1 MMEKEEQK
9 HITMKTLEALNRDQ
23 VSENNQQIFD
33 TLKKKVG
40 MVPNLY
46 ATAANSDVA
55 LGAILGFG
63 ETLNGGTFSGKE
75 VEAIALAVSQVN
87 DCEYCLAAHT
97 AIGKMNGF
105 TEAETVGLRTGN
117 IENAKLAALTQLAR
131 ELADNKGRAAQGFI
145 DAFFTAG
152 YSKAALVE
160 LIGFVALNTFNNF
173 LNNTAGT
180 TVDFPAAPEL
190 LATV

>member
-1 MMEKEEQK
+1 
-9 HITMKTLEALNRDQ
+9 MKTLEALNRDQ
-23 VSENNQQIFD
+23 VSEGNQQIFD

-63 ETLNGGTFSGKE
+63 ETLGGGSFTGKE

-87 DCEYCLAAHT
+87 NCEYCLAAHT

-105 TEAETVGLRTGN
+105 TEAQTIELRTGA
-117 IENAKLAALTQLAR
+117 IADEKLAAVTQLAR
-131 ELADNKGRAAQGFI
+131 ELAENKGRAAQNFI
-145 DAFFTAG
+145 DAFFAAG
-152 YSKAALVE
+152 YDKAALVD
-160 LIGFVALNTFNNF
+160 LIGFVAVNTFNNF

>member
-1 MMEKEEQK
+1 
-9 HITMKTLEALNRDQ
+9 MKTLEALNRDQ

-46 ATAANSDVA
+46 ATAANSNVA

-63 ETLNGGTFSGKE
+63 EALGGGTLSGKE
-75 VEAIALAVSQVN
+75 VEAVALAVAEVN
-87 DCEYCLAAHT
+87 NCEYCLAAHT

-105 TEAETVGLRTGN
+105 TEAQTLELRTGN
-117 IENAKLAALTQLAR
+117 IEDAKLAALTQLAR
-131 ELADNKGRAAQGFI
+131 ELTDNKGRADQGFI
-145 DAFFTAG
+145 DAFFAAG

-160 LIGFVALNTFNNF
+160 VIGFVALNTFNNF
-173 LNNTAGT
+173 LNNTAET
-180 TVDFPAAPEL
+180 AVDFPAAPEL
-190 LATV
+190 LAVI

>member
-1 MMEKEEQK
+1 
-9 HITMKTLEALNRDQ
+9 MKTLEALNRDQ

-46 ATAANSDVA
+46 ATAANSNVA

-63 ETLNGGTFSGKE
+63 EALGGGTLSGKE
-75 VEAIALAVSQVN
+75 VEAVALAVGEVN
-87 DCEYCLAAHT
+87 NCEYCLAAHT

-105 TEAETVGLRTGN
+105 TEAQTLELRTGN
-117 IENAKLAALTQLAR
+117 IEDAKLAALTQLAR
-131 ELADNKGRAAQGFI
+131 ELTDNKGRADQGFI

-160 LIGFVALNTFNNF
+160 VIGFVALNTFNNF
-173 LNNTAGT
+173 LNNTAET
-180 TVDFPAAPEL
+180 AVDFPAAPEL

>member
-1 MMEKEEQK
+1 
-9 HITMKTLEALNRDQ
+9 MKNLDALTRAQ

-33 TLKKKVG
+33 TLKQKVG

-46 ATAANSDVA
+46 ATAANSNVA
-55 LGAILGFG
+55 LGAILGLG
-63 ETLNGGTFSGKE
+63 ENLGQGAFSGKE

-105 TEAETVGLRTGN
+105 SVDETVALRTGE
-117 IENAKLAALTQLAR
+117 IADEKLRALTQLAIG
-131 ELADNKGRAAQGFI
+131 LAENRGRADQ
-145 DAFFTAG
+145 DLVDNFFNAG
-152 YSKAALVE
+152 YSKAALVD

-180 TVDFPAAPEL
+180 KVDFPAAPEL
-190 LATV
+190 ATA

>member
-1 MMEKEEQK
+1 
-9 HITMKTLEALNRDQ
+9 MKTLEALNRDQ
-23 VSENNQQIFD
+23 VSEGNQQIFD
-33 TLKKKVG
+33 VLRKKVG

-46 ATAANSDVA
+46 ATAANSNVA
-55 LGAILGFG
+55 LGAILGLG
-63 ETLNGGTFSGKE
+63 EALGAGSFSNKE

-105 TEAETVGLRTGN
+105 TEAQTIDLRTG
-117 IENAKLAALTQLAR
+117 EVADQKLSALTQLAR
-131 ELADNKGRAAQGFI
+131 ELADNKGRADQRFI
-145 DAFFTAG
+145 DAFFAAG
-152 YSKAALVE
+152 DDRAALVD

-190 LATV
+190 VATV

>member
-1 MMEKEEQK
+1 
-9 HITMKTLEALNRDQ
+9 MKTLEALNRDQ
-23 VSENNQQIFD
+23 VSESNQQIFD

-46 ATAANSDVA
+46 ATAANSNVA

-63 ETLNGGTFSGKE
+63 ETLGGGAFSGKE

-105 TEAETVGLRTGN
+105 TEAQTIDLRTGT
-117 IENAKLAALTQLAR
+117 IEDTKLAALTQLAR
-131 ELADNKGRAAQGFI
+131 ELADNKGRADQSFT
-145 DAFFTAG
+145 DAFFAAG
-152 YSKAALVE
+152 YSKAALVD

-190 LATV
+190 LETV

>member
-1 MMEKEEQK
+1 
-9 HITMKTLEALNRDQ
+9 MKTLEALNREQ
-23 VSENNQQIFD
+23 VSEGNQQIFD

-63 ETLNGGTFSGKE
+63 ETLGGGTFSGKE
-75 VEAIALAVSQVN
+75 VESIALAVSQVN

-97 AIGKMNGF
+97 TIGKMHGLSESQ
-105 TEAETVGLRTGN
+105 TLDLRTGE
-117 IENAKLAALTQLAR
+117 IADEKLRALTQLAIG
-131 ELADNKGRAAQGFI
+131 LAENKGRANQGLI
-145 DAFFTAG
+145 DAFFSAG
-152 YSKAALVE
+152 YTKAALVE
-160 LIGFVALNTFNNF
+160 LIGLVAVNTFNNY

-190 LATV
+190 VATV